1 MIVYATFGKNWAE
14 AYEFGESAYRRI
26 ASGDLE
32 PLYDAGVSNF
42 NRVMVEDEEHGY
54 REVWSKYTANRK

>member
-1 MIVYATFGKNWAE
+1 MTVYATFGKNWAE

-26 ASGDLE
+26 ASGDLD

-42 NRVMVEDEEHGY
+42 NRVMVEDDEGGY
-54 REVWSKYTANRK
+54 REVWSKYTTNRK